1 MKRSIFAFLTL
12 LLAASVLTTAATAQN
27 TNSSTAAAVKQ
38 ESTKAKPAVKRG
50 PVFRATKEQIKQAQ
64 LLLKGRGFY
73 AGADSGKLDDDTRAG
88 LKKYQEAESLKITG
102 TLNKATLEKMN
113 IALTDRQKAW
123 KPAT

>member
-12 LLAASVLTTAATAQN
+12 LLAASVFPAAAAQN
-27 TNSSTAAAVKQ
+27 TNSSTTAAAKQ
-38 ESTKAKPAVKRG
+38 EGTTRKSAVKRG

-73 AGADSGKLDDDTRAG
+73 AGADSGKLDDDTRAA
-88 LKKYQEAESLKITG
+88 LRKYQEAEGVKVTG
-102 TLNKATLEKMN
+102 TLNKATLEKMS
-113 IALTDRQKAW
+113 IALTDKQKAW

>member
-1 MKRSIFAFLTL
+1 MKRLIFAFLTL
-12 LLAASVLTTAATAQN
+12 LLAASVLTAAQN
-27 TNSSTAAAVKQ
+27 TNSSTTAVKQ

-64 LLLKGRGFY
+64 AILKGRAFY
-73 AGADSGKLDDDTRAG
+73 AGEESGKLNDDTRAA
-88 LKKYQEAESLKITG
+88 LKKYQEAEGVKVTG

-113 IALTDRQKAW
+113 IVLTDKQKAW